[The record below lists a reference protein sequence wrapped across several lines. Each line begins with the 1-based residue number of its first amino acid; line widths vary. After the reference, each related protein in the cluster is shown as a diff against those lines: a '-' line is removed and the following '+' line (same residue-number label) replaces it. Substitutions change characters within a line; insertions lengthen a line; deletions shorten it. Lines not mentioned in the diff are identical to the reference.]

1 MDPLTRM
8 VEHHI
13 WMTGEMIVRAA
24 SLTDEQLDAPLGI
37 SDDDKTLR
45 RMLSRLV
52 GQLDLWNRAI
62 SGEVYDFSVEHD
74 EDVAGMRERF
84 AEVAPRF
91 LAEIHD
97 VVADGRLDET
107 FTTTMRDPAR
117 TYTYAAMIEHVLTFS
132 AHNRT
137 LVLVSLKKA
146 GVRDLD
152 LCISEAVGTEC
163 DGGPVNASWNQITR
177 HRNREA

>member
-24 SLTDEQLDAPLGI
+24 TLTDEQLDAPLGI

-74 EDVAGMRERF
+74 EDIASMRERF
-84 AEVAPRF
+84 AEVARASWPRCT
-91 LAEIHD
+91 
-97 VVADGRLDET
+97 RSW
-107 FTTTMRDPAR
+107 P
-117 TYTYAAMIEHVLTFS
+117 
-132 AHNRT
+132 
-137 LVLVSLKKA
+137 KA
-146 GVRDLD
+146 GSTRRSPPR
-152 LCISEAVGTEC
+152 CATPR
-163 DGGPVNASWNQITR
+163 GPTPTPR
-177 HRNREA
+177 